1 MTHATKAS
9 FLEHL
14 TLSWYNPTLV
24 RYIPEAMP
32 KNLSSLLPSTPE
44 TAHAPLGLSD
54 PKSIVQYYLVLNS
67 INHQFWSLDE
77 NGAMVRYQN
86 NGKVGALAMHE
97 GIEALILAKGFA
109 PSPVLTAGDIN
120 MHFGAIPD
128 PEQRRDILNEA
139 FTKSG
144 TLAETLLSEVSGGW
158 GVMEALAIS
167 QTLPA
172 GYKDEALKKA
182 QLALFMSSQALG
194 AIGLHVPVEVTVF
207 ADYQLPK
214 VMRHLGQLEFHPEL
228 AAKIDRGELL
238 PADGTE
244 ERAIRAATILC
255 GEDTSARSGV
265 SIGDLDYWYWLQ
277 RNDTAFSFHRTLTV
291 AY

>member
-1 MTHATKAS
+1 MTHTTKAS

-14 TLSWYNPTLV
+14 TASWYDPTLV
-24 RYIPEAMP
+24 RYVPDAMP
-32 KNLSSLLPSTPE
+32 ENLASLLPITLE
-44 TAHAPLGLSD
+44 TAQAPLGLSD
-54 PKSIVQYYLVLNS
+54 PKSIVQYYLILNS
-67 INHQFWSLDE
+67 INHQFWSLDDSR
-77 NGAMVRYQN
+77 AMVRYQN

-97 GIEALILAKGFA
+97 GIEALVSATGFA
-109 PSPVLTAGDIN
+109 HCPTLTAEDIKTY
-120 MHFGAIPD
+120 FGAIPD

-139 FTKSG
+139 FAKSG
-144 TLAETLLSEVSGGW
+144 VLAATLLLDASSGW
-158 GVMEALAIS
+158 GVMEALAIA

-182 QLALFMSSQALG
+182 QLALFMSSQALET
-194 AIGLHVPVEVTVF
+194 IGFHVPVDVTVF

-214 VMRHLGQLEFHPEL
+214 VMRHLGQLEFSPEL

-238 PADGTE
+238 QADGRE
-244 ERAIRAATILC
+244 EHAIRAATILC

-265 SIGDLDYWYWLQ
+265 SIGELDYWYWLQ
-277 RNDTAFSFHRTLTV
+277 RNDTALSFHRTLTV